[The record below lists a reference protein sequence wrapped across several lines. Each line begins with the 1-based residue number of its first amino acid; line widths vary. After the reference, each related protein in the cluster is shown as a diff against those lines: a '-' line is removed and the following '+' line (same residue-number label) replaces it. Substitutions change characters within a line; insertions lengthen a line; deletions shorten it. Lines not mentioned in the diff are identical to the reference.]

1 MLRRSLI
8 TFALVVSG
16 LLITTAAGTTIQRQD
31 LAGSRTSTR
40 EKVNTVSSSNDLLD
54 ATAAKAPASQAAAH
68 PQWSVRTVSVTKPTS
83 AASSSQTAASTSVA
97 SSAPASQ
104 QAVATS
110 DSSDSN
116 TGAST
121 STAEVTVSA
130 APSAAQTAT
139 AAQPAQQQPTQQP
152 AQQQPTQQPAQQ
164 QPTQQPATQPAQQT
178 AQPQAQQAPAY
189 ASRVLMFAGVTVPYI
204 IGNESMTAAPGT
216 GAATWGGQANYSNN
230 SGQNTH
236 FIGHNPGSFAAMLSL
251 GIGSP
256 ITVTDA
262 AGNPRTYH
270 VYQLATVN
278 PNAVT
283 ASGQYLW
290 NAITGTGGGQRI
302 TLQTCVGNYWRLIAF
317 AR

>member
-139 AAQPAQQQPTQQP
+139 AAQPAQQ
-152 AQQQPTQQPAQQ
+152 
-164 QPTQQPATQPAQQT
+164 PATQPAQQP

-283 ASGQYLW
+283 ASGQDLW
-290 NAITGTGGGQRI
+290 NAITGTGGGQHI

>member
-1 MLRRSLI
+1 MLRRSLT

-54 ATAAKAPASQAAAH
+54 ATAAKAPASQAAEH

-83 AASSSQTAASTSVA
+83 AASSSQTAPSTSVA

-139 AAQPAQQQPTQQP
+139 AAQPAQQQP
-152 AQQQPTQQPAQQ
+152 
-164 QPTQQPATQPAQQT
+164 ATQPAQRP

-204 IGNESMTAAPGT
+204 IGNESMTAAQGT

-262 AGNPRTYH
+262 AGNLRTYH
-270 VYQLATVN
+270 VYQLATAN
-278 PNAVT
+278 PNAVS
-283 ASGQYLW
+283 ASGQDLW

-302 TLQTCVGNYWRLIAF
+302 TLQTCVGNYCRLIAF
-317 AR
+317 AC

>member
-139 AAQPAQQQPTQQP
+139 AAQPAQQQP
-152 AQQQPTQQPAQQ
+152 
-164 QPTQQPATQPAQQT
+164 
-178 AQPQAQQAPAY
+178 
-189 ASRVLMFAGVTVPYI
+189 
-204 IGNESMTAAPGT
+204 
-216 GAATWGGQANYSNN
+216 
-230 SGQNTH
+230 
-236 FIGHNPGSFAAMLSL
+236 
-251 GIGSP
+251 
-256 ITVTDA
+256 
-262 AGNPRTYH
+262 
-270 VYQLATVN
+270 
-278 PNAVT
+278 
-283 ASGQYLW
+283 
-290 NAITGTGGGQRI
+290 
-302 TLQTCVGNYWRLIAF
+302 
-317 AR
+317 

>member
-1 MLRRSLI
+1 M
-8 TFALVVSG
+8 
-16 LLITTAAGTTIQRQD
+16 
-31 LAGSRTSTR
+31 
-40 EKVNTVSSSNDLLD
+40 
-54 ATAAKAPASQAAAH
+54 
-68 PQWSVRTVSVTKPTS
+68 
-83 AASSSQTAASTSVA
+83 
-97 SSAPASQ
+97 
-104 QAVATS
+104 
-110 DSSDSN
+110 
-116 TGAST
+116 
-121 STAEVTVSA
+121 TVSA

-139 AAQPAQQQPTQQP
+139 AAQPAQQ
-152 AQQQPTQQPAQQ
+152 
-164 QPTQQPATQPAQQT
+164 PATQPAQQP

-283 ASGQYLW
+283 ASGQDLW

>member
-97 SSAPASQ
+97 SSAPA
-104 QAVATS
+104 
-110 DSSDSN
+110 
-116 TGAST
+116 
-121 STAEVTVSA
+121 
-130 APSAAQTAT
+130 
-139 AAQPAQQQPTQQP
+139 
-152 AQQQPTQQPAQQ
+152 
-164 QPTQQPATQPAQQT
+164 TQPAQQP

-283 ASGQYLW
+283 ASGQDLW

>member
-16 LLITTAAGTTIQRQD
+16 LLITTAAGTTIQPQD

-139 AAQPAQQQPTQQP
+139 AAQPAQQ
-152 AQQQPTQQPAQQ
+152 
-164 QPTQQPATQPAQQT
+164 PATQPAQQP

-283 ASGQYLW
+283 ASGQDLW

>member
-164 QPTQQPATQPAQQT
+164 PATQPAQQT

-204 IGNESMTAAPGT
+204 IGNEGMTAAPGT

>member
-31 LAGSRTSTR
+31 LAGSRTSMR

-139 AAQPAQQQPTQQP
+139 AAQPAQQ
-152 AQQQPTQQPAQQ
+152 
-164 QPTQQPATQPAQQT
+164 PATQPAQQP

-283 ASGQYLW
+283 ASGQDLW

>member
-31 LAGSRTSTR
+31 LAGSRTSMR

-139 AAQPAQQQPTQQP
+139 AAQPAQQQPAQQQP
-152 AQQQPTQQPAQQ
+152 AQQ
-164 QPTQQPATQPAQQT
+164 
-178 AQPQAQQAPAY
+178 
-189 ASRVLMFAGVTVPYI
+189 
-204 IGNESMTAAPGT
+204 
-216 GAATWGGQANYSNN
+216 
-230 SGQNTH
+230 
-236 FIGHNPGSFAAMLSL
+236 
-251 GIGSP
+251 
-256 ITVTDA
+256 
-262 AGNPRTYH
+262 
-270 VYQLATVN
+270 
-278 PNAVT
+278 
-283 ASGQYLW
+283 
-290 NAITGTGGGQRI
+290 
-302 TLQTCVGNYWRLIAF
+302 
-317 AR
+317 

>member
-83 AASSSQTAASTSVA
+83 AASSSQRAASTSVA

-139 AAQPAQQQPTQQP
+139 AAQPAQQ
-152 AQQQPTQQPAQQ
+152 
-164 QPTQQPATQPAQQT
+164 PATQPAQQP

-283 ASGQYLW
+283 ASGQDLW

>member
-1 MLRRSLI
+1 
-8 TFALVVSG
+8 
-16 LLITTAAGTTIQRQD
+16 
-31 LAGSRTSTR
+31 
-40 EKVNTVSSSNDLLD
+40 
-54 ATAAKAPASQAAAH
+54 
-68 PQWSVRTVSVTKPTS
+68 
-83 AASSSQTAASTSVA
+83 SQTAASTSVA

-139 AAQPAQQQPTQQP
+139 AAQPAQQQPAQQQP
-152 AQQQPTQQPAQQ
+152 AQQQPA
-164 QPTQQPATQPAQQT
+164 QQPATQPAQQP

-283 ASGQYLW
+283 ASGQDLW
-290 NAITGTGGGQRI
+290 NA
-302 TLQTCVGNYWRLIAF
+302 N
-317 AR
+317 

>member
-8 TFALVVSG
+8 TFALVASG

-40 EKVNTVSSSNDLLD
+40 EKVDTVSSSNDLLD

-83 AASSSQTAASTSVA
+83 AASSSQTAASTSVV

-130 APSAAQTAT
+130 APSAARTAT
-139 AAQPAQQQPTQQP
+139 AAQPAQQQPAQQP
-152 AQQQPTQQPAQQ
+152 
-164 QPTQQPATQPAQQT
+164 

-283 ASGQYLW
+283 ASGQDLW

>member
-31 LAGSRTSTR
+31 LAGSRTSMR

-139 AAQPAQQQPTQQP
+139 AAQPAQQQPAQQQP
-152 AQQQPTQQPAQQ
+152 AQQQPA
-164 QPTQQPATQPAQQT
+164 QQPATQPAQQP

-283 ASGQYLW
+283 ASGQDLW

>member
-16 LLITTAAGTTIQRQD
+16 LLITTAAGTTIQRQE

-139 AAQPAQQQPTQQP
+139 AAQPAQQ
-152 AQQQPTQQPAQQ
+152 
-164 QPTQQPATQPAQQT
+164 PATQPAQQP

-283 ASGQYLW
+283 ASGQDLW

>member
-40 EKVNTVSSSNDLLD
+40 EKVNPVSSSNDLLD

-139 AAQPAQQQPTQQP
+139 AARPA
-152 AQQQPTQQPAQQ
+152 
-164 QPTQQPATQPAQQT
+164 QQPATQPAQQP

-283 ASGQYLW
+283 ASGQDLW

>member
-31 LAGSRTSTR
+31 LAGSRTSMR

-139 AAQPAQQQPTQQP
+139 AAQPAQQQP
-152 AQQQPTQQPAQQ
+152 AQQQPA
-164 QPTQQPATQPAQQT
+164 QQPATQPAQQP

-236 FIGHNPGSFAAMLSL
+236 FIGHNLGSFAAMLSL

-283 ASGQYLW
+283 ASGQDLW

>member
-8 TFALVVSG
+8 TFALVASG

-40 EKVNTVSSSNDLLD
+40 EKVDTVSSSNDLLD

-83 AASSSQTAASTSVA
+83 AASSSQTAASTSVV

-130 APSAAQTAT
+130 APSAARTAT
-139 AAQPAQQQPTQQP
+139 AAQPAQQQPAQQP
-152 AQQQPTQQPAQQ
+152 AQPQAQ
-164 QPTQQPATQPAQQT
+164 
-178 AQPQAQQAPAY
+178 QAQQAPAY
-189 ASRVLMFAGVTVPYI
+189 ASRVLRTCLVSFK
-204 IGNESMTAAPGT
+204 
-216 GAATWGGQANYSNN
+216 NYL
-230 SGQNTH
+230 QE
-236 FIGHNPGSFAAMLSL
+236 
-251 GIGSP
+251 
-256 ITVTDA
+256 
-262 AGNPRTYH
+262 
-270 VYQLATVN
+270 
-278 PNAVT
+278 
-283 ASGQYLW
+283 GQYNHLKT
-290 NAITGTGGGQRI
+290 AVKGTF
-302 TLQTCVGNYWRLIAF
+302 TVFPKSPTFV
-317 AR
+317 

>member
-139 AAQPAQQQPTQQP
+139 AAQPAQQ
-152 AQQQPTQQPAQQ
+152 
-164 QPTQQPATQPAQQT
+164 PATQPAQQP

-262 AGNPRTYH
+262 AGNPRKYH

-283 ASGQYLW
+283 ASGQDLW

>member
-40 EKVNTVSSSNDLLD
+40 EKVNPVSSSNDLLD

-139 AAQPAQQQPTQQP
+139 AAQPAQQ
-152 AQQQPTQQPAQQ
+152 
-164 QPTQQPATQPAQQT
+164 PATQPAQQP

-262 AGNPRTYH
+262 ACNPRTYH

-283 ASGQYLW
+283 ASGQDLW

>member
-139 AAQPAQQQPTQQP
+139 AAQPAQQ
-152 AQQQPTQQPAQQ
+152 
-164 QPTQQPATQPAQQT
+164 PATQPAQQP

-262 AGNPRTYH
+262 VGNPRTYH

-283 ASGQYLW
+283 ASGQDLW

>member
-139 AAQPAQQQPTQQP
+139 AAQPAQQ
-152 AQQQPTQQPAQQ
+152 
-164 QPTQQPATQPAQQT
+164 PATQPAQQP

-283 ASGQYLW
+283 ASGQDLW

>member
-1 MLRRSLI
+1 
-8 TFALVVSG
+8 
-16 LLITTAAGTTIQRQD
+16 
-31 LAGSRTSTR
+31 
-40 EKVNTVSSSNDLLD
+40 
-54 ATAAKAPASQAAAH
+54 
-68 PQWSVRTVSVTKPTS
+68 
-83 AASSSQTAASTSVA
+83 
-97 SSAPASQ
+97 
-104 QAVATS
+104 
-110 DSSDSN
+110 
-116 TGAST
+116 
-121 STAEVTVSA
+121 
-130 APSAAQTAT
+130 
-139 AAQPAQQQPTQQP
+139 
-152 AQQQPTQQPAQQ
+152 
-164 QPTQQPATQPAQQT
+164 
-178 AQPQAQQAPAY
+178 
-189 ASRVLMFAGVTVPYI
+189 MFEGVTVPYI

-283 ASGQYLW
+283 ASGQDLW

>member
-54 ATAAKAPASQAAAH
+54 ATAAKTPASQAAAH

-121 STAEVTVSA
+121 STAEVTVQA

-139 AAQPAQQQPTQQP
+139 AAQQP
-152 AQQQPTQQPAQQ
+152 
-164 QPTQQPATQPAQQT
+164 

-283 ASGQYLW
+283 ASGQDLW

>member
-83 AASSSQTAASTSVA
+83 ATSSSQTAASTSVA

-139 AAQPAQQQPTQQP
+139 AAQPAQQ
-152 AQQQPTQQPAQQ
+152 
-164 QPTQQPATQPAQQT
+164 PATQPAQQP

-283 ASGQYLW
+283 ASGQDLW

>member
-130 APSAAQTAT
+130 APSAAQTTT
-139 AAQPAQQQPTQQP
+139 AAQPA
-152 AQQQPTQQPAQQ
+152 
-164 QPTQQPATQPAQQT
+164 QQPATQPAQQP

-283 ASGQYLW
+283 ASGQDLW

>member
-1 MLRRSLI
+1 M
-8 TFALVVSG
+8 
-16 LLITTAAGTTIQRQD
+16 
-31 LAGSRTSTR
+31 
-40 EKVNTVSSSNDLLD
+40 
-54 ATAAKAPASQAAAH
+54 
-68 PQWSVRTVSVTKPTS
+68 
-83 AASSSQTAASTSVA
+83 
-97 SSAPASQ
+97 
-104 QAVATS
+104 
-110 DSSDSN
+110 
-116 TGAST
+116 
-121 STAEVTVSA
+121 TVSA

-152 AQQQPTQQPAQQ
+152 A
-164 QPTQQPATQPAQQT
+164 QQPATQPAQQT

>member
-139 AAQPAQQQPTQQP
+139 AAQPAQQ
-152 AQQQPTQQPAQQ
+152 
-164 QPTQQPATQPAQQT
+164 PATQPAQQP

>member
-40 EKVNTVSSSNDLLD
+40 EKVNTVISSNDLLD

-130 APSAAQTAT
+130 APSAAQTTT
-139 AAQPAQQQPTQQP
+139 AAQPAQQQP
-152 AQQQPTQQPAQQ
+152 A
-164 QPTQQPATQPAQQT
+164 QQPATQPAQQP

-283 ASGQYLW
+283 ASGQDLW

>member
-83 AASSSQTAASTSVA
+83 ATSSSQTAASTSVA

-139 AAQPAQQQPTQQP
+139 AAQPAQQQP
-152 AQQQPTQQPAQQ
+152 
-164 QPTQQPATQPAQQT
+164 

-283 ASGQYLW
+283 ASGQDLW

>member
-31 LAGSRTSTR
+31 LAGSRTSMR

-139 AAQPAQQQPTQQP
+139 AAQPAQQ
-152 AQQQPTQQPAQQ
+152 
-164 QPTQQPATQPAQQT
+164 PATQPAQQP

-283 ASGQYLW
+283 ASAQDLW

>member
-8 TFALVVSG
+8 TLALVVSG

-40 EKVNTVSSSNDLLD
+40 EKVNPVSSSNDLLD

-139 AAQPAQQQPTQQP
+139 AARPA
-152 AQQQPTQQPAQQ
+152 
-164 QPTQQPATQPAQQT
+164 QQPATQPAQQP

-283 ASGQYLW
+283 ASGQDLW

>member
-31 LAGSRTSTR
+31 LAGSRTSMR

-139 AAQPAQQQPTQQP
+139 AAQPVQQQP
-152 AQQQPTQQPAQQ
+152 AQQQPAQQ
-164 QPTQQPATQPAQQT
+164 QPAQQPATQPAQQP

-283 ASGQYLW
+283 ASGQDLW

>member
-40 EKVNTVSSSNDLLD
+40 AKVNTVSSSNDLLD

-139 AAQPAQQQPTQQP
+139 AAQPAQQQP
-152 AQQQPTQQPAQQ
+152 AQQQPA
-164 QPTQQPATQPAQQT
+164 QQPATQPAQQP

-283 ASGQYLW
+283 ASGQDLW